1 MAHIPNH
8 KNVES
13 CLTFHHSSPP
23 HHQTVPEGEQAAA
36 DVTVS
41 DGEIVAPAAAL
52 AATDALHAGLHKY
65 SAALATALG
74 SDADAGAAL
83 AAFLAAFPPPARP
96 PAGGAK
102 SASSSPSVSPI
113 ITERAEPSPIKKKG
127 GLGFAGA
134 AGTAQAATRFSLEQ
148 ESCAFFWHYIYWH

>member
-1 MAHIPNH
+1 MWCHVSHSIIPHNQ
-8 KNVES
+8 
-13 CLTFHHSSPP
+13 PP
-23 HHQTVPEGEQAAA
+23 PHHHQTVPEGEQAA
-36 DVTVS
+36 DVSVS

-65 SAALATALG
+65 SAALTTALG
-74 SDADAGAAL
+74 TDADAGAAL

-96 PAGGAK
+96 PVGGAK
-102 SASSSPSVSPI
+102 SASSSPSVSPV

-134 AGTAQAATRFSLEQ
+134 AGTAHAATRSSLAQ
-148 ESCAFFWHYIYWH
+148 ESRFWHYSFFNGLK

>member
-1 MAHIPNH
+1 M
-8 KNVES
+8 
-13 CLTFHHSSPP
+13 
-23 HHQTVPEGEQAAA
+23 PEGEQAAA

-148 ESCAFFWHYIYWH
+148 ESCAFFWHLYLLALI

>member
-1 MAHIPNH
+1 
-8 KNVES
+8 
-13 CLTFHHSSPP
+13 
-23 HHQTVPEGEQAAA
+23 VPEGEQAA
-36 DVTVS
+36 DVSVS

-65 SAALATALG
+65 SAALTTALG
-74 SDADAGAAL
+74 TDADAGAAL

-96 PAGGAK
+96 PAK
-102 SASSSPSVSPI
+102 SASSSPSVSPV

-134 AGTAQAATRFSLEQ
+134 AGTAHAHAATRFSLVQ
-148 ESCAFFWHYIYWH
+148 ESCAFLALFIFNCFSSSIIHGNDLIIGC